1 MMLNGVRS
9 MGSNNFNSCNLYSN
23 AGESFKRAESQ
34 KTESQDLLPAM
45 PPKTEDGEKI
55 FPGVKELTPQFVFEF
70 ARRLESGSLSYD
82 DISEFLKNVKR
93 SSNSSE
99 CDLFLD

>member
-1 MMLNGVRS
+1 MLNGVCS
-9 MGSNNFNSCNLYSN
+9 MGSNNFNSCTLNSR
-23 AGESFKRAESQ
+23 AGENFKRAESQ
-34 KTESQDLLPAM
+34 KTESQEFLPAM
-45 PPKTEDGEKI
+45 PPKTEDGENI
-55 FPGVKELTPQFVFEF
+55 FSGVKELTPQFVFEF

-93 SSNSSE
+93 SGNSE

>member
-1 MMLNGVRS
+1 
-9 MGSNNFNSCNLYSN
+9 MGSNNFNSCNFNSC
-23 AGESFKRAESQ
+23 AGENFLRAESQ
-34 KTESQDLLPAM
+34 KTESQEFLPAM
-45 PPKTEDGEKI
+45 PPKTEDGENI
-55 FPGVKELTPQFVFEF
+55 FSGVKELTPQFVFEF

-93 SSNSSE
+93 SSDSE